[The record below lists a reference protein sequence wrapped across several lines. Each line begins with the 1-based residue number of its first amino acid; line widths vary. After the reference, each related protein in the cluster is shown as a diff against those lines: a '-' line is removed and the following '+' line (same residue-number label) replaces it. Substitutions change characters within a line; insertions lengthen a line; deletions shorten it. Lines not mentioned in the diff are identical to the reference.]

1 MTGTPIQV
9 FLYKTMCPKPSILTL
24 LGKADYKCNLHQG
37 SPDVYD
43 LCLEQKVPVPFSLE
57 AGKGFLNAAI
67 YVT

>member
-1 MTGTPIQV
+1 
-9 FLYKTMCPKPSILTL
+9 MCPKPSILTL